1 MQTISLI
8 NKETWTACSFLGERH
23 SLKPRSRIHLIPPWR
38 FPSPGLFF
46 GRWGLVLI
54 PRGSLQPWEAPWE
67 QSPSGERPSDT
78 HGACLES
85 SKVHRLHLTHRTAKL
100 LNAPVP
106 SLLSLVRHGSILAIN
121 LLKPSTRLGERT
133 HIARGG
139 AGGRGRRRRTAQA
152 ATAGPARLLQH
163 TKPGAGVSHR
173 AHLPPSSQVCSASG
187 RAHHFPPLP
196 DNIHHPSANIFYAY
210 RFKDREGGKK
220 KKSSFFLLHRLPP
233 DTHNAADNE
242 VRIPRRGAPRPRS
255 ADAAPAKPPAAGTG
269 SPTQRLES
277 TVNRA
282 PRPPPAAGERRASP
296 PRRRAHPS
304 RLGRCQVTA
313 EKPFTGLE
321 VRNARLVFRS
331 DPHSYICK
339 AKGGREIKGW
349 SVPGRRPRLPP
360 CGGRAGWRSPRR
372 GRAE

>member
-1 MQTISLI
+1 M
-8 NKETWTACSFLGERH
+8 LGA
-23 SLKPRSRIHLIPPWR
+23 
-38 FPSPGLFF
+38 GL
-46 GRWGLVLI
+46 GGEE
-54 PRGSLQPWEAPWE
+54 GGGE
-67 QSPSGERPSDT
+67 Q
-78 HGACLES
+78 
-85 SKVHRLHLTHRTAKL
+85 
-100 LNAPVP
+100 
-106 SLLSLVRHGSILAIN
+106 LSLPRRGQPGYYSTQNQEQEFPTERIFHPAARSAPLPAGRITSHPCPTTSITPRQIFFMLTG
-121 LLKPSTRLGERT
+121 LRT
-133 HIARGG
+133 
-139 AGGRGRRRRTAQA
+139 GRG
-152 ATAGPARLLQH
+152 
-163 TKPGAGVSHR
+163 K
-173 AHLPPSSQVCSASG
+173 
-187 RAHHFPPLP
+187 
-196 DNIHHPSANIFYAY
+196 
-210 RFKDREGGKK
+210 KK